1 MSITYQV
8 PTVEEGKNSTTVTF
22 INEKGETFTRMV
34 NVPRNLDG
42 TVDVVTF
49 TDILEAQL
57 MGVIN
62 KAKLGVVTF
71 TTGSYE
77 PITTP

>member
-8 PTVEEGKNSTTVTF
+8 PTVEEGKNSTQVTF
-22 INEKGETFTRMV
+22 VNEKGETFKRMV

-42 TVDVVTF
+42 TVDTVMF
-49 TDILEAQL
+49 TDILESQL

-71 TTGSYE
+71 TTGSSE

>member
-1 MSITYQV
+1 LNHLKERNQNEYYIS
-8 PTVEEGKNSTTVTF
+8 STQVTF
-22 INEKGETFTRMV
+22 VNEKGETFKRMV

-42 TVDVVTF
+42 TIDTVMF
-49 TDILEAQL
+49 TDILESQL

-71 TTGSYE
+71 TTGSSE

>member
-8 PTVEEGKNSTTVTF
+8 PTVEEGKNSTYVTF
-22 INEKGETFTRMV
+22 INEKGETFKRLV

-42 TVDVVTF
+42 TVDTVMF
-49 TDILEAQL
+49 TDILESQL

-71 TTGSYE
+71 TSGSSE

>member
-8 PTVEEGKNSTTVTF
+8 PTVEEGKNSVNVTF
-22 INEKGETFTRMV
+22 INEKGETFTRGV

-42 TVDVVTF
+42 TVDTVMF

-62 KAKLGVVTF
+62 KAKLGVITF
-71 TTGSYE
+71 TTGSSE
-77 PITTP
+77 IN

>member
-8 PTVEEGKNSTTVTF
+8 PTVEEGKNSTYVTF
-22 INEKGETFTRMV
+22 INEKGETFKRLV

-42 TVDVVTF
+42 TVDTIMF
-49 TDILEAQL
+49 TDILESQL
-57 MGVIN
+57 MGVVN
-62 KAKLGVVTF
+62 KVKLGVVTF
-71 TTGSYE
+71 TTGSSE

>member
-8 PTVEEGKNSTTVTF
+8 PTVEEGKNSTYVTF
-22 INEKGETFTRMV
+22 INEKGETFKRLV

-42 TVDVVTF
+42 TVDSVMF
-49 TDILEAQL
+49 TDILESQL

-71 TTGSYE
+71 TTGSSE

>member
-8 PTVEEGKNSTTVTF
+8 PTVEEGKNSTYVTF
-22 INEKGETFTRMV
+22 INEKGETFKRLV

-42 TVDVVTF
+42 TVDVITF

-57 MGVIN
+57 SGIIN
-62 KAKLGVVTF
+62 KAKLGVITF
-71 TTGSYE
+71 TTGSTE

>member
-1 MSITYQV
+1 MNITYQV
-8 PTVEEGKNSTTVTF
+8 PTVEEGKNSTYVTF
-22 INEKGETFTRMV
+22 INEKGETFKRLV

-42 TVDVVTF
+42 TIDTVMF
-49 TDILEAQL
+49 TDILESQL

-71 TTGSYE
+71 TTGSSE

>member
-8 PTVEEGKNSTTVTF
+8 PTVEEGKNSTYVTF
-22 INEKGETFTRMV
+22 INEKGETFKRLV

-42 TVDVVTF
+42 TVDTVMF
-49 TDILEAQL
+49 TDILESQL

-71 TTGSYE
+71 TTGSSE

>member
-22 INEKGETFTRMV
+22 INEKGETHTRIV

-49 TDILEAQL
+49 TDTLEAQL
-57 MGVIN
+57 AGVIN
-62 KAKLGVVTF
+62 KAKLGVIMF
-71 TTGSYE
+71 TTGSVE